1 MMHCML
7 TKFYRSPIVGD
18 KESDE
23 IVRKPQ
29 SVQSVSDVSN
39 PFIHRGRHGA
49 MHLPVITGSDVSAIF
64 IDVVLGNLQRTVD
77 GLVGQEDEDWLG
89 LVVIF

>member
-1 MMHCML
+1 ML

-18 KESDE
+18 KEGDQ

-29 SVQSVSDVSN
+29 SVQSVSDVPN

-49 MHLPVITGSDVSAIF
+49 MQLPGITGSDVSAIF
-64 IDVVLGNLQRTVD
+64 VDVVLGNLQRTVD